1 MFTAAI
7 LAGGQARRFGGKPK
21 GLLSIG
27 NKRIID
33 HQIEILRMVTDQI
46 GIVTTDLKNYET
58 LGLPFWEDL
67 IPGAGPLGGI
77 YTALNHSKTSET
89 LIVAS
94 DMPFLDRK
102 FLQYLAKISNQGFDV
117 TILRSTDGQQPLC
130 ACYNQRC
137 TEIIKKKI
145 EERAL
150 KVTDFLSE
158 VTIREIGPK
167 EIKLFDPEDKLFFN
181 VNSLD
186 DYNHCLKLMNNQ

>member
-21 GLLSIG
+21 GLLPIG

-46 GIVTTDLKNYET
+46 GIVTTDLRNYEA
-58 LGLPFWEDL
+58 LGIPLWEDL
-67 IPGAGPLGGI
+67 IPGSGPLGEI
-77 YTALNHSKTSET
+77 YTALNHSETSGT

-94 DMPFLDRK
+94 DMPFLNRK
-102 FLQYLAKISNQGFDV
+102 FSQYLTKTSNQSFDV
-117 TILRSTDGQQPLC
+117 TIPRSTDGQQPLC
-130 ACYNQRC
+130 ACYSQRC
-137 TEIIKKKI
+137 TEIIKNKIKKR
-145 EERAL
+145 EL

-158 VTIREIGPK
+158 VTIQEIGPD

-181 VNSLD
+181 INSPD
-186 DYNHCLKLMNNQ
+186 DYDHCLELMNNQ